1 MEQTRNF
8 AFMVL
13 LITAIMLFFSWQS
26 DLNELEK
33 SSYTEPKID
42 SSNLVVNSKTSS
54 NTINIMTDVYDLDID
69 LVGGDVVKSS
79 LLKYN
84 KSTDDQTPFEL
95 LQNKSNFTYTL
106 SSALLGVDGI
116 DGKDKRPEYSA
127 NDKVF
132 RLIGDNP
139 LIVPLSYINEDVEV
153 VKKFVFYPGR
163 YDFDIVYDIKNKT
176 DRELSVRSFGEI
188 IQTIEPPKDTD
199 QNLFIAGSYR
209 GGIYSSEDA
218 NYKKVTLDELAESK
232 KISYITKTKGGWIGM
247 IQHYFAVAYIGNKDE
262 VNSIYN
268 RGTGENPN
276 NITEASE
283 SRLSMYGEIQTIS
296 PNGSLSISN
305 KVWVGPKDQE
315 KMDEIAPKL
324 GRTLDYG
331 WLWFI
336 SEFLMMI
343 LKFIYSFV
351 HNWGFAI
358 IIITILVRGCM
369 YPLTKAQYTSM
380 AKMKLIAPKL
390 KEIRDRYQQDPEN
403 YRKATMDLYKTEKV
417 NPAAGCLPILI
428 QMPIFIALYWA
439 LMESTDLRQAPF
451 VGWIKDLSVNDPY
464 FILPLLYGIT
474 MFLVQKLSM
483 SQNPTQMINPMQQ
496 KIFMMM
502 PVIFTLMFMMFPAG
516 LTLYWTV
523 SNIITIIQMKLIYS
537 HLEKRGLRTKV
548 AK

>member
-33 SSYTEPKID
+33 SSYTDPKID

-209 GGIYSSEDA
+209 GGIYSSEDT

-232 KISYITKTKGGWIGM
+232 KISYITKTKGGCYYMWNTYRSSHRCIC
-247 IQHYFAVAYIGNKDE
+247 
-262 VNSIYN
+262 
-268 RGTGENPN
+268 GT
-276 NITEASE
+276 
-283 SRLSMYGEIQTIS
+283 
-296 PNGSLSISN
+296 
-305 KVWVGPKDQE
+305 
-315 KMDEIAPKL
+315 
-324 GRTLDYG
+324 
-331 WLWFI
+331 
-336 SEFLMMI
+336 
-343 LKFIYSFV
+343 
-351 HNWGFAI
+351 
-358 IIITILVRGCM
+358 
-369 YPLTKAQYTSM
+369 
-380 AKMKLIAPKL
+380 
-390 KEIRDRYQQDPEN
+390 
-403 YRKATMDLYKTEKV
+403 
-417 NPAAGCLPILI
+417 
-428 QMPIFIALYWA
+428 
-439 LMESTDLRQAPF
+439 
-451 VGWIKDLSVNDPY
+451 
-464 FILPLLYGIT
+464 
-474 MFLVQKLSM
+474 
-483 SQNPTQMINPMQQ
+483 
-496 KIFMMM
+496 
-502 PVIFTLMFMMFPAG
+502 
-516 LTLYWTV
+516 
-523 SNIITIIQMKLIYS
+523 
-537 HLEKRGLRTKV
+537 
-548 AK
+548 

>member
-33 SSYTEPKID
+33 SSYTDPKID

-209 GGIYSSEDA
+209 GGIYSSEDT

-283 SRLSMYGEIQTIS
+283 SRLSMYGEIQTIA
-296 PNGSLSISN
+296 PNGSLPI
-305 KVWVGPKDQE
+305 KFGLV
-315 KMDEIAPKL
+315 
-324 GRTLDYG
+324 
-331 WLWFI
+331 
-336 SEFLMMI
+336 
-343 LKFIYSFV
+343 LKIRRK
-351 HNWGFAI
+351 W
-358 IIITILVRGCM
+358 
-369 YPLTKAQYTSM
+369 
-380 AKMKLIAPKL
+380 MKLHL
-390 KEIRDRYQQDPEN
+390 NLEELL
-403 YRKATMDLYKTEKV
+403 TMG
-417 NPAAGCLPILI
+417 GCGL
-428 QMPIFIALYWA
+428 
-439 LMESTDLRQAPF
+439 
-451 VGWIKDLSVNDPY
+451 
-464 FILPLLYGIT
+464 
-474 MFLVQKLSM
+474 FLNS
-483 SQNPTQMINPMQQ
+483 
-496 KIFMMM
+496 
-502 PVIFTLMFMMFPAG
+502 
-516 LTLYWTV
+516 
-523 SNIITIIQMKLIYS
+523 
-537 HLEKRGLRTKV
+537 
-548 AK
+548 